1 MAQTAAQQEFQISV
15 NSFITASREH
25 YGSYAH
31 AAGYLSS
38 TVVEMF
44 EHLTKKQQKFMLQS
58 FQEAA
63 ARQQK
68 EAKAKPKSA

>member
-1 MAQTAAQQEFQISV
+1 MPQTDAQKEFQISV
-15 NSFITASREH
+15 NSFMTASRDH

-63 ARQQK
+63 IRQQK
-68 EAKAKPKSA
+68 EAKVKAT